1 MAKKTDSTISDKDL
15 AAMSEDIE
23 YARDK
28 FNYALD
34 QAKLKID

>member
-28 FNYALD
+28 FNDALD
-34 QAKLKID
+34 QAILKID